1 MAEDEPSPVRT
12 TGGFL
17 PHLRLDD
24 LLGELQSRLEAVLVA
39 RDRTHALLEAVVTIG
54 SGLDLDA
61 LLRRFV
67 ESSVNL
73 VDAKYGALGIIG
85 DGVRLARFVPVG
97 LSHEEILEIE
107 HWPEGHGLL
116 GLLIEQPQVLRLADI
131 AEHPASYG
139 FPPGHPRMNSFLG
152 APIRVGNEVFGNIYL
167 TEKRGGGS
175 FDEEDEAVIVA
186 LAAAAGVAID
196 NARLYE
202 QVRRR
207 EQYLAA
213 SEEIT
218 RALLSG
224 TDPDEVLGFV
234 ARLAREITGVPIGM
248 IALPEPDGETLRVHI
263 ADGVD
268 AEVIEGRRL
277 SVKGTLIGQA
287 YRDGEPASTS
297 DATHDP
303 EAVPLASA
311 RKFGPVLCV
320 PLITEDSVRGVLE
333 VAGARGELP
342 FSQEIQRMLHA
353 FAGQAAV
360 VLALAEHRRDAER
373 LVLLEDRDRIAKD
386 LHDRVIQRLF
396 ATGMALTGAARIAH
410 PGVQAR
416 LQEAVDDLDVT
427 IQQIRTAI
435 FGLQPFTDDPTSLQA
450 RLMKV
455 AADAARP
462 LGFTPSVAFS
472 GLLDT
477 GVDEEAGAN
486 AIAVLQ
492 ESLSNAAR
500 HARARNVSVSV
511 TVEDGD
517 CGDNPA
523 ATGSGTLTVQVDDD
537 GIGPGEITHRSGLRN
552 MEERAQALGGTFE
565 LIERPAGGTSVRWQV
580 PAGVDRY

>member
-1 MAEDEPSPVRT
+1 MAVDEPPHQQT
-12 TGGFL
+12 AGFL

-24 LLGELQSRLEAVLVA
+24 LLGELQNRLEAVMAA

-61 LLRRFV
+61 LLHRLV
-67 ESSVNL
+67 EASVNL

-85 DGVRLARFVPVG
+85 EDVRLARFVPVG
-97 LSHEEILEIE
+97 LSQEEILQIE

-116 GLLIEQPQVLRLADI
+116 GLLIEQPQVLRLADM

-248 IALPEPDGETLRVHI
+248 IALPETDGESLRVHI

-268 AEVIEGRRL
+268 AEVIEGQRL
-277 SVKGTLIGQA
+277 PIEGTLIGRS
-287 YRDGEPASTS
+287 YRDGEPASTN

-303 EAVPLASA
+303 ESVPLASA

-333 VAGARGELP
+333 VAGSRGEP
-342 FSQEIQRMLHA
+342 SFSQEIQRMLHA

-360 VLALAEHRRDAER
+360 ALEVAEHRRDAER
-373 LVLLEDRDRIAKD
+373 LLLLEDRDRIAKD

-396 ATGMALTGAARIAH
+396 ATGMALTGAARLAR
-410 PGVQAR
+410 PSVQAR

-435 FGLQPFTDDPTSLQA
+435 FGLQPFTDDPTGLQA

-455 AADAARP
+455 VADAAGP

-477 GVDEEAGAN
+477 GVDEETGAN
-486 AIAVLQ
+486 AVAVLQ

-500 HARARNVSVSV
+500 HARARNVSVVV
-511 TVEDGD
+511 TVDDGN
-517 CGDNPA
+517 GDGESGNG
-523 ATGSGTLTVQVDDD
+523 TGMLTVQVEDD
-537 GIGPGEITHRSGLRN
+537 GVGPGRATHRSGLRN
-552 MEERAQALGGTFE
+552 MAERARALGGTFE
-565 LIERPAGGTSVRWQV
+565 MTERPSGGTTVRWRV
-580 PAGVDRY
+580 PTDLDRY

>member
-1 MAEDEPSPVRT
+1 VAVDDPSAKPP
-12 TGGFL
+12 GGFL

-24 LLGELQSRLEAVLVA
+24 LLGELQTRLEAVLAA

-61 LLRRFV
+61 LLRRLV
-67 ESSVNL
+67 EASVNL
-73 VDAKYGALGIIG
+73 VDARYGALGIIG

-97 LSHEEILEIE
+97 LSQEEILRIE

-131 AEHPASYG
+131 SKHPESYG

-152 APIRVGNEVFGNIYL
+152 APIRVGDEVFGNIYL
-167 TEKRGGGS
+167 TEKRGGGA

-218 RALLSG
+218 RTLLSG
-224 TDPDEVLGFV
+224 TDPEEVLGFV
-234 ARLAREITGVPIGM
+234 ARLAREITGVPLGM
-248 IALPEPDGETLRVHI
+248 IALPEPDGTNLRVSI

-268 AEVIEGRRL
+268 AEVVQGERLPIE
-277 SVKGTLIGQA
+277 GTLIGRA
-287 YRDGEPASTS
+287 YREGVPTTMADATS
-297 DATHDP
+297 DP
-303 EAVPLASA
+303 KSVPLVAE
-311 RKFGPVLCV
+311 RQFGPVLCV

-333 VAGARGELP
+333 VAGPPAAP
-342 FSQEIQRMLHA
+342 SFSEEIQRMLHA

-360 VLALAEHRRDAER
+360 ALEVAEHRRDAER

-396 ATGMALTGAARIAH
+396 ATGMTLTGAARIAR
-410 PGVQAR
+410 PEIQAR
-416 LQEAVDDLDVT
+416 LQEAVDDLDTT

-435 FGLQPFTDDPTSLQA
+435 FGLQPFEQGTPSLQT

-455 AADAARP
+455 VVDAAGP

-472 GLLDT
+472 GLVDT
-477 GVDEEAGAN
+477 AVGEEAGAN
-486 AIAVLQ
+486 AVAVLQ

-500 HARARNVSVSV
+500 HAHARNVSVLVSV
-511 TVEDGD
+511 DGENGDDATLTIQVEDDGVGLGD
-517 CGDNPA
+517 
-523 ATGSGTLTVQVDDD
+523 TG
-537 GIGPGEITHRSGLRN
+537 HRSGLRN
-552 MEERAQALGGTFE
+552 MEERAGALGGTFKAT
-565 LIERPAGGTSVRWQV
+565 ERPAGGTAIRWQV
-580 PAGVDRY
+580 PAGADGQ

>member
-1 MAEDEPSPVRT
+1 MAADDRSSAKP
-12 TGGFL
+12 GGFL

-24 LLGELQSRLEAVLVA
+24 LLGELQNRLEAVLSA

-54 SGLDLDA
+54 SGLELDA
-61 LLRRFV
+61 LLRRLV
-67 ESSVNL
+67 EASVNL
-73 VDAKYGALGIIG
+73 VDARYGALGIIG

-97 LSHEEILEIE
+97 LSQEEILRIE

-131 AEHPASYG
+131 AAHPASYG
-139 FPPGHPRMNSFLG
+139 FPPGHPRMDSFLG
-152 APIRVGNEVFGNIYL
+152 APIRVGDEVFGNIYL
-167 TEKRGGGS
+167 TEKRGGGA

-196 NARLYE
+196 NARLYG

-218 RALLSG
+218 RTLLSG

-234 ARLAREITGVPIGM
+234 ARLAREITGVPFGM
-248 IALPEPDGETLRVHI
+248 IALPELDGAHLRVSI

-268 AEVIEGRRL
+268 AAAIQGQRL
-277 SVKGTLIGQA
+277 AIDGTLIGRS
-287 YRDGEPASTS
+287 YREGVPTTTTDAS
-297 DATHDP
+297 HDP
-303 EAVPLASA
+303 ALVPLIAE
-311 RKFGPVLCV
+311 RQFGPVLCV

-333 VAGARGELP
+333 VAGSRGTQA
-342 FSQEIQRMLHA
+342 FSEEVQRMLHA

-360 VLALAEHRRDAER
+360 ALEVAEHRRDAER
-373 LVLLEDRDRIAKD
+373 LALLEDRDRIAKD

-396 ATGMALTGAARIAH
+396 ATGMALTGAARIAR
-410 PGVQAR
+410 PEIRAR
-416 LQEAVDDLDVT
+416 LQEAVDDLDTT

-435 FGLQPFTDDPTSLQA
+435 FGLQPFDQEAPSLQA

-455 AADAARP
+455 VVDAAGP

-472 GLLDT
+472 GLVDT
-477 GVDEEAGAN
+477 GVGDEAGAN

-500 HARARNVSVSV
+500 HAHAHNVMVAVSVDAGNGGGKDDE
-511 TVEDGD
+511 EDVY
-517 CGDNPA
+517 A
-523 ATGSGTLTVQVDDD
+523 TLTVQVEDD
-537 GIGPGEITHRSGLRN
+537 GVGMPATGHRSGLRN
-552 MEERAQALGGTFE
+552 MEERAGALGGTFQVT
-565 LIERPAGGTSVRWQV
+565 ERPGGGTSVCWQV
-580 PAGVDRY
+580 PVGLDGQ